1 MRYSSLSCASVVKLY
16 NFTTAEADGGSG
28 PSAGF
33 GGSVAPSS
41 LRSLSIQR
49 EAVMGVK
56 TPIVLRPPT
65 MSLVVVL
72 RSGSPRSWEK
82 QRRPPRWRR
91 TRGRWSLLPSGRAS
105 VVGVDGDA
113 ARAAAAPRPQD
124 EDAGLLRAA
133 AAAQSVLTRGR
144 LMSGR
149 GSESK
154 DSGGRRERSA
164 RFDRPMP
171 ARAFLF
177 FFQNRF
183 L

>member
-1 MRYSSLSCASVVKLY
+1 M
-16 NFTTAEADGGSG
+16 
-28 PSAGF
+28 
-33 GGSVAPSS
+33 
-41 LRSLSIQR
+41 
-49 EAVMGVK
+49 
-56 TPIVLRPPT
+56 
-65 MSLVVVL
+65 
-72 RSGSPRSWEK
+72 
-82 QRRPPRWRR
+82 
-91 TRGRWSLLPSGRAS
+91 LPSGRAS